1 MNKRRISG
9 VLSRLGVASRLRMSG
24 VVSDFFA
31 PSFELKSNVNVLRS
45 SLQFGSPS
53 SFRGVVVDEELDW
66 PVRDP

>member
-1 MNKRRISG
+1 
-9 VLSRLGVASRLRMSG
+9 MSG

-53 SFRGVVVDEELDW
+53 SFKGVVVDEELDW